1 MKKIILLMAVLFL
14 AGCAGLKPYSG
25 TVTTPDGEVYEV
37 RQSKPG
43 TLEMEDAKKQIK
55 IKADTKSESFLDKLL
70 NWMMMRSVQK
80 IDE

>member
-1 MKKIILLMAVLFL
+1 LLL
-14 AGCAGLKPYSG
+14 AGCAGLKPYEG
-25 TVTTPDGEVYEV
+25 TVITPDGEVYEV
-37 RQSKPG
+37 RQNKPG
-43 TLEMEDAKKQIK
+43 AIEMEDAEKKIK